1 MIGRRDFITLLG
13 GAAAAWPLAAR
24 AQQPERIRRIGI
36 FMPGAADNSEY
47 QDRNVAFLQ
56 ALAEKGWV
64 VGRNARF
71 DYRWGAGQIG
81 RYPTF
86 AEEARRSRSGCH
98 SRQRNGYGESAA
110 TGDAQ
115 CADRVR

>member
-1 MIGRRDFITLLG
+1 MNRREFITLFG
-13 GAAAAWPLAAR
+13 GAAAWPLAAR
-24 AQQPERIRRIGI
+24 AQQGERVRRVGI

-56 ALAEKGWV
+56 ALAERGWA

-71 DYRWGAGQIG
+71 DYRWGAGQIE
-81 RYPTF
+81 RYRAF
-86 AEEARRSRSGCH
+86 AGARRSCSRCH

-110 TGDAQ
+110 TDDAQ
-115 CADRVR
+115 RADRVR

>member
-1 MIGRRDFITLLG
+1 MKRREFITLLG
-13 GAAAAWPLAAR
+13 GAASWPGVAR

-110 TGDAQ
+110 TDDAQ